1 MLSES
6 SDCYVDPLQAVR
18 LQIGM
23 ERDDGSEEFAV
34 NCTRKTVRSVA
45 KLSIPAILA
54 LGLLLGVSPKVL
66 AWGNGGYSSDP
77 SNPDYGIHDWI
88 ADKALDMQVLDVA
101 FLRTTYHAEYL
112 YGTEWP
118 DNSSNFG
125 DTYNHHVYY
134 FKTRAVQENDS
145 AIRAEAMYSQALAY
159 LRCSDLRNAA
169 LYIGAMTHYIADVGV
184 FGHTMGAG
192 TDWGAE
198 VHHTSDYEPWFN
210 SHIGSF
216 ATPTGISLFDSS
228 AYDATMG
235 LAYTITFGL
244 DPIKNN
250 TWMDAHYGWLDPVFK
265 SSALASLNESVE
277 AVAGALNHLLT
288 EAALAIPEFGS
299 LISVM
304 LVTIGVMAMVMA
316 LTARKRP

>member
-1 MLSES
+1 
-6 SDCYVDPLQAVR
+6 
-18 LQIGM
+18 
-23 ERDDGSEEFAV
+23 
-34 NCTRKTVRSVA
+34 VRSISTLSVA
-45 KLSIPAILA
+45 TILTVVS
-54 LGLLLGVSPKVL
+54 LLGFSSKAC

-88 ADKALDMQVLDVA
+88 ADQALDMQVLDVA

-125 DTYNHHVYY
+125 DTFNHHVYY
-134 FKTRAVQENDS
+134 FKTGAVQEDDS
-145 AIRAEAMYSQALAY
+145 AVRAQAMYSQALAY
-159 LRCSDLRNAA
+159 LSSSDFRNAA
-169 LYIGAMTHYIADVGV
+169 LYIGAMTHYVADVGV

-216 ATPTGISLFDSS
+216 ATPTGISLRDSS

-235 LAYTITFGL
+235 LAYTVTFGL
-244 DPIKNN
+244 DLIKNN
-250 TWMDAHYGWLDPVFK
+250 TWMDTHYDWLDSVFK

-277 AVAGALNHLLT
+277 AVAAALNHLLIDA
-288 EAALAIPEFGS
+288 ELAIPEFSS
-299 LISVM
+299 LTTFLIAIFSVIAIV
-304 LVTIGVMAMVMA
+304 VTLAM
-316 LTARKRP
+316 RKSP